1 MIASILAPVEY
12 RDFGRTGVKVSPLC
26 LGAMMFG
33 LKTPEADSIGMIE
46 RALERGIN
54 FIDTAN
60 VYAGG
65 ESERIVGRALAKNG
79 RRARTVLATKVH
91 FRTAP
96 DDPNAMGNSRRNIIA
111 ECENSLRRLQ
121 TDWIDLYQ
129 LHRSQA
135 QVPIDETLRAL
146 DDLIRAGKVRYAGT
160 SLFPAWQLVESLW
173 ASRELGLH
181 RFVSEQPA
189 YSLLDRTIERELV
202 PAAQTF
208 SVALIPWSPLAGGLL
223 TGKYARDSTP
233 SDGRW
238 ASGRDFTGRRANDAM
253 YPVIDRVHEM
263 AREKGCTPGQL
274 ALAWCMHQ
282 PGITAPICGPRT
294 LEQLE
299 DNLGALSVHVSDA
312 DRVRLDEVAPPRS
325 VTVTYYDNAAGA
337 SFGPRQHR
345 W

>member
-1 MIASILAPVEY
+1 
-12 RDFGRTGVKVSPLC
+12 VKVSPLC

-33 LKTPEADSIGMIE
+33 LKTPEPESIAMIE
-46 RALERGIN
+46 RALDHGLN

-65 ESERIVGRALAKNG
+65 ESERIVGRALAAGG
-79 RRARTVLATKVH
+79 RRARTVLATKLH
-91 FRTAP
+91 FPTSP
-96 DDPNAMGNSRRNIIA
+96 DDPNARGNSRRNIIA
-111 ECENSLRRLQ
+111 ACESSLRRLQ

-129 LHRSQA
+129 LHRSQSN
-135 QVPIDETLRAL
+135 VPIDETLRAL

-160 SLFPAWQLVESLW
+160 STFPAWQIVESLW

-189 YSLLDRTIERELV
+189 YSLLDRTIEREVV

-208 SVALIPWSPLAGGLL
+208 GMALIPWSPLAGGLL
-223 TGKYARDSTP
+223 TGKYARDGIP
-233 SDGRW
+233 REEGRW
-238 ASGRDFTGRRANDAM
+238 ASGRDFTGRRTNDEM
-253 YPVIDRVHEM
+253 YPVIERVREL

-299 DNLGALSVHVSDA
+299 DNLGALAVHVSDG
-312 DRVRLDEVAPPRS
+312 DRLRLDEVAPPRS

-337 SFGPRQHR
+337 DFGPHLHR